1 MSNGQ
6 LMSLVAGGGRK
17 SGIQREFV
25 VLEGG
30 ETLRF
35 SLIFAMALA
44 TVVVVVVTKWFGVI

>member
-1 MSNGQ
+1 
-6 LMSLVAGGGRK
+6 MSLVAGGGRK